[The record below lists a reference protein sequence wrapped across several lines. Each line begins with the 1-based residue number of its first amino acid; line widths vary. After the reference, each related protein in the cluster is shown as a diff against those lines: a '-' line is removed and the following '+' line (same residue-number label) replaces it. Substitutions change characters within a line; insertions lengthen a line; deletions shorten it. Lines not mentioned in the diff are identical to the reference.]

1 MNDVYAPFP
10 DDLLSNSEKEDFKF
24 GQQVAEAIDGQWF
37 NGNLGIRRW
46 WIREMRSYSRGEQ
59 DSSQYKKTIEGNSKE
74 DKESA
79 FKTHKIDYKI
89 LKVLPNFKSIIVNAI
104 DESLFK
110 PRAEAIDVT
119 AVNDKKEY
127 FKKLDRR
134 FYTKDIA
141 AIVSQGAGIDL
152 TQGIPQNEDE
162 LKVKKLEYKPLIEIA
177 QEVAIEN
184 VLKLEKF
191 EVVKDRVDEDLF
203 DLGIGV
209 LRHYTDPS
217 EGIKIKYVDPY
228 NYIHNDFEMEDGR
241 DIRYHGVMQ
250 IGTIADIVKEA
261 NRELTQEELNAI
273 KKYSMNEREGD
284 IAPYDTYADGNRTI
298 EYMSFAYLTRK
309 ERIYKKVRKNEKTKK
324 LVDRSKNGYNTP
336 NESKKLNIPYKV
348 WFEGVYIPSCNILVS
363 WNEVPNQIENE
374 VGNPISP
381 FLVYAPN
388 VKKLSETG
396 YVRFDSLVERA
407 IPIVDDIHRDWY
419 KFQQLKM
426 ELRPN
431 TTEIDTDAINE
442 VSLSGVPINAKDV
455 LNLYFGRGILLKRT
469 FNEDGDEIQRAVNEK
484 DGGINNTAL
493 GFLANEFTN
502 NYNRLRQLIGVNELR
517 DGTTQPNSRTA
528 VSVQKLLLASS
539 NNATNHI
546 VKASF
551 ALSLNLCESISY
563 RLYDVL
569 KHPNLK
575 DRYLD
580 AIGTDNM
587 DILSEIKGLPM
598 HKFAIY
604 FDFKPANEERL
615 AFEQSLIDS
624 YGKGDINVA
633 QYNKARQIKNNKSA
647 VKYLEFCI
655 DENQK
660 KKQQETLMN
669 IRAQAEAQA
678 ESSMRIEQIKQQTV
692 TVDYEV
698 KKELA
703 LLEDKLKEQQ
713 ERRAALTKN
722 ILAEEEH
729 RRAMELES
737 LRFGIKGQIEGAKE
751 DRKDQREDQRAS
763 NQAKLIDKRKN
774 NIEPNFENEINNI
787 FSQ

>member
-74 DKESA
+74 DKEAA

-89 LKVLPNFKSIIVNAI
+89 LKILPNFKSIIVNAI

-250 IGTIADIVKEA
+250 IGTIAEIVKEA

-309 ERIYKKVRKNEKTKK
+309 ERI
-324 LVDRSKNGYNTP
+324 
-336 NESKKLNIPYKV
+336 
-348 WFEGVYIPSCNILVS
+348 
-363 WNEVPNQIENE
+363 
-374 VGNPISP
+374 
-381 FLVYAPN
+381 
-388 VKKLSETG
+388 
-396 YVRFDSLVERA
+396 
-407 IPIVDDIHRDWY
+407 
-419 KFQQLKM
+419 
-426 ELRPN
+426 
-431 TTEIDTDAINE
+431 
-442 VSLSGVPINAKDV
+442 
-455 LNLYFGRGILLKRT
+455 
-469 FNEDGDEIQRAVNEK
+469 
-484 DGGINNTAL
+484 
-493 GFLANEFTN
+493 
-502 NYNRLRQLIGVNELR
+502 
-517 DGTTQPNSRTA
+517 
-528 VSVQKLLLASS
+528 
-539 NNATNHI
+539 
-546 VKASF
+546 
-551 ALSLNLCESISY
+551 
-563 RLYDVL
+563 
-569 KHPNLK
+569 
-575 DRYLD
+575 
-580 AIGTDNM
+580 
-587 DILSEIKGLPM
+587 
-598 HKFAIY
+598 
-604 FDFKPANEERL
+604 
-615 AFEQSLIDS
+615 
-624 YGKGDINVA
+624 
-633 QYNKARQIKNNKSA
+633 
-647 VKYLEFCI
+647 
-655 DENQK
+655 
-660 KKQQETLMN
+660 
-669 IRAQAEAQA
+669 
-678 ESSMRIEQIKQQTV
+678 
-692 TVDYEV
+692 
-698 KKELA
+698 
-703 LLEDKLKEQQ
+703 
-713 ERRAALTKN
+713 
-722 ILAEEEH
+722 
-729 RRAMELES
+729 
-737 LRFGIKGQIEGAKE
+737 
-751 DRKDQREDQRAS
+751 
-763 NQAKLIDKRKN
+763 
-774 NIEPNFENEINNI
+774 
-787 FSQ
+787 